1 MCWAVQTTSYG
12 PTCPVLLS
20 LAFGP
25 AVLNSLLLHPGIA
38 ALTSD
43 HKNSYV
49 FMRRC
54 YLLFLMYITAYSFQ
68 SVSGEDDDDRQIYWA
83 LLFQPCCSMLA
94 CNINRKN
101 QLMRWGLASA
111 HFYRR
116 RNWGIERERNLPK
129 AIRRTKNL
137 VLTHCK
143 AAFNTSGFLPFSPP
157 SPHFSFLHLF
167 VVQVFHGDFGKASI
181 RYGPS
186 FFISQN
192 PIWRQISSVIW
203 AERI

>member
-1 MCWAVQTTSYG
+1 MCSWEDAIYFSWCISQ
-12 PTCPVLLS
+12 PTPFSQS
-20 LAFGP
+20 LEKMMMTDRFIEHFYSSHA
-25 AVLNSLLLHPGIA
+25 AACLHVT
-38 ALTSD
+38 L
-43 HKNSYV
+43 
-49 FMRRC
+49 
-54 YLLFLMYITAYSFQ
+54 
-68 SVSGEDDDDRQIYWA
+68 
-83 LLFQPCCSMLA
+83 
-94 CNINRKN
+94 NRKN
-101 QLMRWGLASA
+101 ELMRWGLASA

-143 AAFNTSGFLPFSPP
+143 VAFNTSGFLPFSPP

-167 VVQVFHGDFGKASI
+167 VVQVFHGDFGKVSI

-203 AERI
+203 AERISYIMLYEVVSCVDERAHRGL